1 MLRGLNQYIQT
12 YYTYTLHVGSYDAE
26 STARDSM
33 ANHNEYPF
41 TTKDQDNDAGSS
53 NCAVK
58 REGAWWFN
66 ACFTS
71 HLNGKYYHHG
81 DVLFGHGIQWKLWK
95 GHYYSPKKCSMKIRE
110 VL

>member
-1 MLRGLNQYIQT
+1 MAIIT
-12 YYTYTLHVGSYDAE
+12 MDFVE
-26 STARDSM
+26 SRKCL
-33 ANHNEYPF
+33 F
-41 TTKDQDNDAGSS
+41 TTLTKDRYRTMMQASTLSFLSS

-58 REGAWWFN
+58 MRREGAWWFN